1 MNETTKNWAI
11 FLAAGV
17 CVIAGVYGF
26 YHFAESALALR
37 MLMVVAGLAVASG
50 VAYTST
56 PGKEFVQ
63 FARESIDEGK
73 KVAWPTRK
81 ETVQMTLIVFAFAV
95 VMAIFL
101 FSVDTTIGYII
112 SWLTRRG

>member
-11 FLAAGV
+11 FVAAGV
-17 CVIAGVYGF
+17 CVAAGVYGF
-26 YHFAESALALR
+26 YYFAESALALR
-37 MLMVVAGLAVASG
+37 MLMVLAGLAVASG
-50 VAYTST
+50 VVYASA

-81 ETVQMTLIVFAFAV
+81 ETIQMTLIVFAFAV
-95 VMAIFL
+95 IMSIFL
-101 FSVDTTIGYII
+101 FAVDTAIGGII
-112 SWLTRRG
+112 SWLTKRG

>member
-11 FLAAGV
+11 FLAATA

-26 YHFAESALALR
+26 YRFAESALALR
-37 MLMVVAGLAVASG
+37 MLMVLAGLIVGAG

-101 FSVDTTIGYII
+101 FAVDTSIGYII
-112 SWLTRRG
+112 SWLTKRN

>member
-1 MNETTKNWAI
+1 MSETTKNWAI

-17 CVIAGVYGF
+17 CVAVGVYGF
-26 YHFAESALALR
+26 YHFAESAMALR
-37 MLMVVAGLAVASG
+37 MLMVLAVLLAGAG
-50 VAYTST
+50 VAYASA
-56 PGKEFVQ
+56 PGKDFVQ

-101 FSVDTTIGYII
+101 FAVDTSIGYII
-112 SWLTRRG
+112 QWLTKRG

>member
-1 MNETTKNWAI
+1 MNDTTKNWAI
-11 FLAAGV
+11 FLAASV
-17 CVIAGVYGF
+17 CVAAGVYGF

-37 MLMVVAGLAVASG
+37 MLMVIGGLIGGAC
-50 VAYTST
+50 VAYASV

-81 ETVQMTLIVFAFAV
+81 ETIQMTMIVFAFVV

-101 FSVDTTIGYII
+101 FGVDTAIGAFIA
-112 SWLTRRG
+112 WLTSRN

>member
-1 MNETTKNWAI
+1 MNDTTKNWAI

-17 CVIAGVYGF
+17 CVAAGVYGF

-37 MLMVVAGLAVASG
+37 MLLVLAGLLAGAAVAYVS
-50 VAYTST
+50 V
-56 PGKEFVQ
+56 PGKDFVQ

-101 FSVDTTIGYII
+101 FAVDNAIGYII
-112 SWLTRRG
+112 KLLTSRG

>member
-1 MNETTKNWAI
+1 MNESTKNWAI
-11 FLAAGV
+11 FIAAGL
-17 CVIAGVYGF
+17 CVAAGVYGF
-26 YHFAESALALR
+26 YYFAESALALR
-37 MLMVVAGLAVASG
+37 MLLVLAGLAVGSG
-50 VAYTST
+50 VVYASA

-81 ETVQMTLIVFAFAV
+81 ETIQMTLIVFAFAI

-101 FSVDTTIGYII
+101 ALVDAGIGSII
-112 SWLTRRG
+112 SQLTKRG